1 LDYQDYYAVLGVP
14 RTASEKDVKTAYR
27 KLARKYHPDVNK
39 DNKEAEARFKLAN
52 EANEV
57 LSDPA
62 KRKLYDELGANWKE
76 YEIWQRAHPGEQPPP
91 ASAFGRSEA
100 GASARP
106 GGGFEYR
113 ATREEDLNDLFGNAQ
128 PYSDF
133 FSTLFGGGGARAR
146 GPLPG
151 RDLVQPVAITLGE
164 SLRGTTRTIEL
175 SSASGVRRIEAKIP
189 VGATAGTT
197 IRLAGQG
204 EPGNNGGPAGDLFLE
219 VEVAVDPHFERRGTD
234 LYEDVKVPLTT
245 AILGGEVDV
254 PTLTGRVRLKLPPE
268 TEDGRVFRLRGQGLP
283 LAADPNQRG
292 SIFAEVHLEIPRNLS
307 EREKQLVRQLAEA
320 GAERVGAR

>member
-1 LDYQDYYAVLGVP
+1 MEYQDYYAVLGVP
-14 RTASEKDVKTAYR
+14 RTASEKDIKSAYR
-27 KLARKYHPDVNK
+27 RLARKHHPDVNK
-39 DNKEAEARFKLAN
+39 DNKEAEEKFKVAN

-76 YEIWQRAHPGEQPPP
+76 YENWQRAHPNETPPP
-91 ASAFGRSEA
+91 ASAFGRSDA
-100 GASARP
+100 GAGGRP
-106 GGGFEYR
+106 SGGFEYR
-113 ATREEDLNDLFGNAQ
+113 PTREEDLHDLFGNGQ

-133 FSTLFGGGGARAR
+133 FSSIFGGGGRPR

-151 RDLVQPVAITLGE
+151 RDLVQPVPISLEE

-175 SSASGVRRIEAKIP
+175 AAASGTRRIEAKIP
-189 VGATAGTT
+189 IGATTGTT

-204 EPGNNGGPAGDLFLE
+204 EPGHNGGPAGDLFLE
-219 VEVAVDPHFERRGTD
+219 ITLTDDPRFERRGND
-234 LYEDVKVPLTT
+234 LYEEVKIPLTT
-245 AILGGEVDV
+245 AMLGGEVDV

-283 LAADPNQRG
+283 LSTDPNQRG

-307 EREKQLVRQLAEA
+307 ERERELIRELAEA
-320 GAERVGAR
+320 GAVRAGAR

>member
-1 LDYQDYYAVLGVP
+1 MDFQDYYAVLGVP
-14 RTASEKDVKTAYR
+14 RTASGKDVKTAYR

-39 DNKEAEARFKLAN
+39 DNKEAEAKFKLAN

-76 YEIWQRAHPGEQPPP
+76 YENWQRAHPGEQPPP

-100 GASARP
+100 RTGARP
-106 GGGFEYR
+106 GGGSEYR
-113 ATREEDLNDLFGNAQ
+113 ATREEDLSDLFGNAS

-133 FSTLFGGGGARAR
+133 FSTIFGGRGAQAR
-146 GPLPG
+146 GPRSG
-151 RDLVQPVAITLGE
+151 RDLVQPVSITLEE

-175 SSASGVRRIEAKIP
+175 PAVGGVRRIEAKIP
-189 VGATAGTT
+189 VGATEGTT

-204 EPGNNGGPAGDLFLE
+204 EPGSNGGPAGDLYLE
-219 VEVAVDPHFERRGTD
+219 VDVAVDPRFERRGTD
-234 LYEDVKVPLTT
+234 LYEHVKVPLTT

-254 PTLTGRVRLKLPPE
+254 PTLTGRVRLTLPPE

-283 LAADPNQRG
+283 LSTDPAQKGNL
-292 SIFAEVHLEIPRNLS
+292 FAEVHLEIPRNLS

-320 GAERVGAR
+320 GAERVGT